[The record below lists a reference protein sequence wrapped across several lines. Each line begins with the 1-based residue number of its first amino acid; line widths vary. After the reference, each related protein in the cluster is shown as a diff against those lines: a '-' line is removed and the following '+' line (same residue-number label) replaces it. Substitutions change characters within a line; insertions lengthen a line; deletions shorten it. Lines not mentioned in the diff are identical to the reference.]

1 MSASFDDRV
10 ARVTERAGGIGQ
22 AVTLHLTRSC
32 CRVAM
37 LQRSDN
43 QLQQTAKTQK
53 KRTDQPRKGTQR

>member
-22 AVTLHLTRSC
+22 AVTLQLTRSC

-37 LQRSDN
+37 LPIRMTW
-43 QLQQTAKTQK
+43 LRQTAKTE
-53 KRTDQPRKGTQR
+53 R